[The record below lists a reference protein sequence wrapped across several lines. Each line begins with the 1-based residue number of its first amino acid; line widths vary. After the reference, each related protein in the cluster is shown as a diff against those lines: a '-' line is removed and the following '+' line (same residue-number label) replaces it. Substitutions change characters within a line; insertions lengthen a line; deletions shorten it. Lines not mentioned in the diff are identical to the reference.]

1 MSIVIATSY
10 LLALTGGVAADNPKA
25 VQSFMD
31 GWSLTF
37 MFVAPFDAIS
47 LVLTLGSRAHTS
59 GEMVV
64 EERVGSA
71 AD

>member
-1 MSIVIATSY
+1 VE
-10 LLALTGGVAADNPKA
+10 LLADNPEA

-31 GWSLTF
+31 DWSFTF
-37 MFVAPFDAIS
+37 MFVAAFAAIG
-47 LVLTLGSRAHTS
+47 LLLTLASRARTS
-59 GEMVV
+59 DETVV